1 MHHSYILMEMKN
13 EERRLK
19 MKTKQKLAILLIAV
33 LLTFVGFSLIA
44 SPAAIELVKVG
55 KEAGYEI
62 ISNVL
67 AKVETDHHSYGG

>member
-1 MHHSYILMEMKN
+1 LHHPYILIEMKN

-19 MKTKQKLAILLIAV
+19 MKMKQKLAILLMAV

-44 SPAAIELVKVG
+44 SPAATELVKVG

-62 ISNVL
+62 ISNML
-67 AKVETDHHSYGG
+67 AKVETAHHSYGG